1 MNHICDGLPTCLP
14 AKYLHAS
21 STLLNMSNSR
31 AYLRRS
37 VLYVPAANTR
47 AMDKSW
53 SLGADAI
60 VFDLEDAVAPSAKA
74 AARAAL
80 ITQLA
85 DNRRVGIE
93 VVIRVNALGTADLA
107 LDLEAVAQSQP
118 DAVLL
123 PKVDSADDLHAFAKC
138 AAAAALP
145 PDMLLWAMVETAA
158 GIAELDAIVKAGM
171 SLQPR
176 LHCLVVGTNDIAKET
191 GVFTGDQRACLV
203 PWLMGIVL
211 VAKRRGVT
219 VLDGVWNDFRNQAG
233 FDLEA
238 TQGMKMGFD
247 GKTLIHPSQV
257 DNANR
262 VFSPSPEAVD
272 EALRIVALFS
282 DPQHAASNVVNLDGR
297 MVERLHYEQSLRL
310 LATHARASP
319 KRT

>member
-1 MNHICDGLPTCLP
+1 MFRSERTALNHICDGLPTCLP

-107 LDLEAVAQSQP
+107 LDLEAVAQSQRSTVRTP
-118 DAVLL
+118 CTLSR
-123 PKVDSADDLHAFAKC
+123 SAPRPRRCRQTCFC
-138 AAAAALP
+138 GPWWRP
-145 PDMLLWAMVETAA
+145 PPGSPNWT
-158 GIAELDAIVKAGM
+158 
-171 SLQPR
+171 R
-176 LHCLVVGTNDIAKET
+176 L
-191 GVFTGDQRACLV
+191 
-203 PWLMGIVL
+203 
-211 VAKRRGVT
+211 
-219 VLDGVWNDFRNQAG
+219 
-233 FDLEA
+233 
-238 TQGMKMGFD
+238 
-247 GKTLIHPSQV
+247 
-257 DNANR
+257 
-262 VFSPSPEAVD
+262 
-272 EALRIVALFS
+272 
-282 DPQHAASNVVNLDGR
+282 
-297 MVERLHYEQSLRL
+297 
-310 LATHARASP
+310 
-319 KRT
+319 